1 MKANNKQIAHDF
13 KDIGILKWKVEN
25 GNAVMASFA
34 INKRTNGKYCR
45 F

>member
-1 MKANNKQIAHDF
+1 MKANNKQIAYDI
-13 KDIGILKWKVEN
+13 KDIGILKWKGGI

-34 INKRTNGKYCR
+34 INKRTSKYCH

>member
-1 MKANNKQIAHDF
+1 MMAKNIQIAHDF
-13 KDIGILKWKVEN
+13 KDIGILKWKEEN
-25 GNAVMASFA
+25 GNPVMVSFA